1 VLIATFLFQPHYGND
16 AYQFASTKTGRSS
29 PGFYNNKQPIE
40 WTNIIPTIDNPQPS
54 SQYRYL
60 FFHELLERPIY
71 RKVASSR
78 HLRTFRLFM
87 QGKFDAYVLYVPLVK
102 RVQN

>member
-1 VLIATFLFQPHYGND
+1 MLRATFLFQPHYGND

-54 SQYRYL
+54 SQYRYV
-60 FFHELLERPIY
+60 FFLRITGTSTFHVEKVES
-71 RKVASSR
+71 RKD
-78 HLRTFRLFM
+78 L
-87 QGKFDAYVLYVPLVK
+87 GK
-102 RVQN
+102 

>member
-1 VLIATFLFQPHYGND
+1 MLIATFLFQPHYGND

-54 SQYRYL
+54 SQYRYV
-60 FFHELLERPIY
+60 FFHELLEHPIC
-71 RKVASSR
+71 
-78 HLRTFRLFM
+78 TT
-87 QGKFDAYVLYVPLVK
+87 
-102 RVQN
+102 